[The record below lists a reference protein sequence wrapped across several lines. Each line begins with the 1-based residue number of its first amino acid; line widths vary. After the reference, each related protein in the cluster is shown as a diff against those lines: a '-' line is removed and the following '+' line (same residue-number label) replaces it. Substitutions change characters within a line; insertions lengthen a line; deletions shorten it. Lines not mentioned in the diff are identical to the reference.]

1 LSIEADWFRENR
13 SNILTTL
20 EGITGAVSGVTQ
32 MPPANVGRTI
42 NQGFEV
48 AASWTQRVGQMRFV
62 VEGDISYAKNKILY
76 RAEANNPYHWMN
88 QTGFSIGQ
96 RFGYISDGFYTT
108 PEELANRP
116 FHKFNSDKV
125 TLGDIRY
132 KDLNGDAII
141 DEKDIA
147 PIGYPNFPEMIY
159 NIKLRL
165 DWKGF
170 DMKVLF
176 TGMARGSFYLNSGYT
191 IPFYKGAG
199 NAWQWQYD
207 GRWTPEKAAN
217 GEEITYPRVSF
228 GASTGDNNYVQS
240 DFWMTTKD
248 FFKLKNI
255 EIGYTFKIKETSTRV
270 FVNGNNLAT
279 FGARRLKEVGID
291 PEIKDN
297 STYIY
302 PLTKIFNVGVNI
314 QF

>member
-1 LSIEADWFRENR
+1 
-13 SNILTTL
+13 
-20 EGITGAVSGVTQ
+20 VSGVTQ
-32 MPPANVGRTI
+32 MPPANIGRTM

-62 VEGDISYAKNKILY
+62 LEGDISYSKNKILY

-88 QTGFSIGQ
+88 ATGFSIGQ
-96 RFGYISDGFYTT
+96 RFGYISDGFYNT

-159 NIKLRL
+159 NVKLRV

-199 NAWQWQYD
+199 NAWKWQYD
-207 GRWTPEKAAN
+207 GRWTPEKVAN
-217 GEEITYPRVSF
+217 GEEITYPRVSY

-255 EIGYTFKIKETSTRV
+255 ELGYSFKIKDTTARV
-270 FVNGNNLAT
+270 FVNGNNLVT
-279 FGARRLKEVGID
+279 FGARRLQEVGID
-291 PEIKDN
+291 PEIKDG

-302 PLTKIFNVGVNI
+302 PLTKIFNLGVNI